1 MPADPNR
8 RAVDLR
14 HRATDL
20 RERMDAD
27 DADIEMLE
35 RTYDRFRYVNAI
47 VSGRGGVYRREI
59 GPRARRGRIRVLDIG
74 CGGGD
79 ITRYVARRLQREGRR
94 AEVVGADI
102 DARAVRWAADADRE
116 GLVQWRCLSS
126 SDLVAEGERFD
137 IVLSN
142 HVLHHLTASQLEGL
156 LDDSERLTAPGGIA
170 VHSDIARSL
179 TAYAVF
185 GGLTGLLAGT
195 LLKGSFIREDG
206 MLSIRRSYTAA
217 ELEAAAPPGWRV
229 ERRLPSRLLLVRAG
243 HLI

>member
-1 MPADPNR
+1 MRADPDRPPLDLRR
-8 RAVDLR
+8 RALDLP
-14 HRATDL
+14 
-20 RERMDAD
+20 ERMDAD
-27 DADIEMLE
+27 DADLAMLE

-59 GPRARRGRIRVLDIG
+59 APRARRGAIRVLDIG

-79 ITRYVARRLQREGRR
+79 IARYVARRLQRDGRR

-102 DARAVRWAADADRE
+102 DPRAVRWAADADQE

-137 IVLSN
+137 VVLSN
-142 HVLHHLTASQLEGL
+142 HVLHHLTASQLGGL

-170 VHSDIARSL
+170 VHSDIARSV
-179 TAYAVF
+179 TAYALF
-185 GGLTGLLAGT
+185 GGLTLPLAGT

-206 MLSIRRSYTAA
+206 LLSIRRSYTAA
-217 ELEAAAPPGWRV
+217 ELAAAAPPGWRV
-229 ERRLPSRLLLVRAG
+229 ERRLPSRLMLVRAG
-243 HLI
+243 HLV